1 MLSSP
6 PLATFEKVKEALL
19 EALEH
24 LEAEEVTLTA
34 SLKKD
39 LEAESFDFLDI
50 VFRLEKTFDLQIER
64 VELMAEE
71 IISNPAHSSNDV
83 LTAAGVKALRERQP
97 WRNPNVFVAGEEHP
111 NDITVQELCQYIE
124 WKIAQKAET
133 II

>member
-1 MLSSP
+1 MTSYSRVEIQRRVSQVLVNGITIDEDEITPES
-6 PLATFEKVKEALL
+6 LL
-19 EALEH
+19 RQ
-24 LEAEEVTLTA
+24 
-34 SLKKD
+34 D
-39 LEAESFDFLDI
+39 LGAESLDFLDI

-64 VELMAEE
+64 VEFMAEE
-71 IISNPAHSSNDV
+71 LTSNPAHAVNSF